1 MWVCVSVCGCVFVCM
16 SPLFKSGVGG
26 VGGVGSVGGG
36 NYSPILKSW
45 QLCRCVYG
53 EERQDK

>member
-1 MWVCVSVCGCVFVCM
+1 MCVCVSVCGCAFVCM

-36 NYSPILKSW
+36 KLFPYFEILAA
-45 QLCRCVYG
+45 V
-53 EERQDK
+53 